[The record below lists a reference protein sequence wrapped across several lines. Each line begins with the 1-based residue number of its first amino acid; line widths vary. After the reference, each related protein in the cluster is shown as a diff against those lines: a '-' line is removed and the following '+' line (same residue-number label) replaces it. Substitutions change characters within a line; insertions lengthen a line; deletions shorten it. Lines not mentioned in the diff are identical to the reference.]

1 MARIIVRNI
10 GEVTEQIKKVATK
23 KMGRIFD
30 SSQSK
35 SLLQEQAEVL
45 KDFFAKS
52 PEFAAIKTS
61 LVGEFGFTPA
71 EIANLDRILTLLVP
85 DNDITKTSTE
95 TIGSAK
101 LLILEWVDFNRLKE
115 HPFSQ
120 HVLTKLD
127 STGRVIGITDI
138 VSWIEWLEDGVTI
151 RGFQFFKPNFTNIAR
166 SRSGEG
172 LMREI
177 PGSLF
182 KIEPSRI
189 FQKIEKN
196 IKKLSILK
204 KGFGLV
210 VKKLGK

>member
-85 DNDITKTSTE
+85 DNDITKTS
-95 TIGSAK
+95 
-101 LLILEWVDFNRLKE
+101 
-115 HPFSQ
+115 
-120 HVLTKLD
+120 
-127 STGRVIGITDI
+127 ITDI